1 MMTNALRMTSTHG
14 TYSGFFWA
22 LSLSVFFLAFDCF
35 SVIYAAL
42 FELEVELCCVLIF
55 RKETLWPEL
64 DRLLGDGND
73 ISTGTTYTAA
83 IPEYRVEFM
92 GPEEA
97 AHLERN
103 SSLANGHAV
112 HDAQHPC
119 Q

>member
-1 MMTNALRMTSTHG
+1 MVYILVS
-14 TYSGFFWA
+14 FE

-42 FELEVELCCVLIF
+42 FEVELCCVLIF